1 MVVFPA
7 PVGPTMAIRLPLCT
21 SMVRSLSTF
30 LAFGVSERDV
40 LHMDVALR
48 LFICVA
54 SSLSGSSG
62 ASSMR
67 RNTRSA
73 AATAACISLIMFAA
87 SRIGPENF
95 REYSTTRRG
104 DTLPS
109 VSFPSDTTE
118 RRIR

>member
-1 MVVFPA
+1 
-7 PVGPTMAIRLPLCT
+7 
-21 SMVRSLSTF
+21 
-30 LAFGVSERDV
+30 
-40 LHMDVALR
+40 
-48 LFICVA
+48 
-54 SSLSGSSG
+54 
-62 ASSMR
+62 
-67 RNTRSA
+67 
-73 AATAACISLIMFAA
+73 MFAA